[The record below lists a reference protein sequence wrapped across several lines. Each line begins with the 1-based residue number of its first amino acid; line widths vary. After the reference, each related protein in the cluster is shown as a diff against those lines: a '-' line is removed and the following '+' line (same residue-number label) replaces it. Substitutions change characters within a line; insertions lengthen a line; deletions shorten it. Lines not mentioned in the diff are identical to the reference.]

1 MEKRVEQ
8 LLVQLNKNKAEVKL
22 FRILFIVVRQ
32 IRKLHN
38 YCSKHTPAEV
48 GPLML

>member
-22 FRILFIVVRQ
+22 FRILFMVVRQ
-32 IRKLHN
+32 NK
-38 YCSKHTPAEV
+38 KVT
-48 GPLML
+48 